1 MNEKLVEILSD
12 GEFHSGVELGELLG
26 VTRTAVWKH
35 VSQLAAYG
43 LKVESIKG
51 KGYRLERP
59 LCLLDGVRLRN
70 DIEVRW
76 KGKLREFSVAHS
88 VGSTNA
94 ELLASSKDLPVGL
107 YDILLAERQTAG
119 RGRRG
124 RAWVSPFAQNI
135 YMSVAVRLPGGFSV
149 LNGLSLAIGAA
160 VADAIKA
167 ICNIQVSLKWPNDV
181 WYSERKLA
189 GLLLEVQ
196 GEQEGPVHVIIGL
209 GVNVL
214 MELEAGSAIDQ
225 PWTALSEACEVK
237 VERNQLCVALVD
249 SILSCLESYKSEG
262 FSGLKG
268 LWDKY
273 DLLKGRKVMV
283 SSGDQCWGGEYI
295 GVSDEGYALVRGED
309 GLVKSLA
316 GGEITVR
323 PVA

>member
-1 MNEKLVEILSD
+1 M
-12 GEFHSGVELGELLG
+12 
-26 VTRTAVWKH
+26 WKQ
-35 VSQLAAYG
+35 VSQLAGYG

-59 LCLLDGVRLRN
+59 LYLLDELRLRN
-70 DIEVRW
+70 ALKERW
-76 KGKLREFSVAHS
+76 GERVREFNVLKS

-94 ELLASSKDLPVGL
+94 ELLESSKDLPVGL

-124 RAWVSPFAQNI
+124 RVWVSPFAQNI
-135 YMSVAVRLPGGFSV
+135 YMSVAVRLSGGFSV

-160 VADAIKA
+160 VADAIKTV
-167 ICNIQVSLKWPNDV
+167 CGIQVSLKWPNDV
-181 WYSERKLA
+181 WYSEKKLA

-214 MELEAGSAIDQ
+214 MEREAGQAIDQ
-225 PWTALSEACEVK
+225 PWTALSESCDVR
-237 VERNQLCVALVD
+237 VDRDQLCVALAD
-249 SILSCLESYKSEG
+249 SVLACLESYKAEG
-262 FSGLKG
+262 FAGLRE
-268 LWDKY
+268 LWDEY
-273 DLLKGRKVMV
+273 DLLKGRNVMV
-283 SSGDQCWGGEYI
+283 MSGDKCWSGEYL

-309 GLVKSLA
+309 GCLRSLA

-323 PVA
+323 PVS

>member
-1 MNEKLVEILSD
+1 MNDRLVGILSD

-35 VSQLAAYG
+35 VSQLATYG
-43 LKVESIKG
+43 LKVETVKG
-51 KGYRLERP
+51 KGYRLEHP
-59 LCLLDGVRLRN
+59 LHLLDESRLR
-70 DIEVRW
+70 DALEGRW
-76 KGKLREFSVAHS
+76 KDKLREFNVAHS
-88 VGSTNA
+88 VGSTNV
-94 ELLASSKDLPVGL
+94 ELLESSRDLPVGL

-124 RAWVSPFAQNI
+124 RVWVSPFAQNI

-160 VADAIKA
+160 VADAINTVCD
-167 ICNIQVSLKWPNDV
+167 IEVSLKWPNDV

-196 GEQEGPVHVIIGL
+196 GEQEGPVHVVVGL

-214 MELEAGSAIDQ
+214 MQPEAGRGIDQ
-225 PWTALSEACEVK
+225 SWTALNDVCEAGVD
-237 VERNQLCVALVD
+237 RNQLCVALID
-249 SILSCLESYKSEG
+249 SVLLCLESYKSKG
-262 FSGLKG
+262 FLGLKG

-273 DLLKGRKVMV
+273 DLLKGRQVMV
-283 SSGDQCWGGEYI
+283 SSGNECWSGEYL

-309 GLVKSLA
+309 GGLRSLA

-323 PVA
+323 PVS